1 MSAPVAVIVG
11 AGPGVGAAL
20 ARMLGRNGWAIALIA
35 RDEGRLTALGESLQ
49 AEDITVGWTALDV
62 TDTDELTAAVTRFGG
77 FGGQIDL
84 LHHNA
89 VAFRT
94 ARATELTAAQLLTDL
109 TVGAAS
115 LLTSVQA
122 ALPFLRPGSVV
133 LATGSGSGRS
143 PMTSAASLGVQ
154 KAALRNLVSALDQ
167 DLRERGIRAAS
178 LTVNG
183 TIAAGTPFDPELIA
197 GALAD
202 LAALAG
208 SAGAGWRTEV
218 PFDGATT

>member
-1 MSAPVAVIVG
+1 MSSPVAVIVG

-20 ARMLGRNGWAIALIA
+20 ARLLGRRGWAIALIA
-35 RDEGRLTALGESLQ
+35 RDEGRLTELGESLQ

-62 TDTDELTAAVTRFGG
+62 SDTAALTAAVTRFGG

-89 VAFRT
+89 VAFRS
-94 ARATELTAAQLLTDL
+94 ARGTELTAAQLLADVM
-109 TVGAAS
+109 VGAAS

-133 LATGSGSGRS
+133 LATGGGSSNS
-143 PMTSAASLGVQ
+143 PMLSAASLGVQ
-154 KAALRNLVSALDQ
+154 KAALRNLVAALDG
-167 DLRERGIRAAS
+167 DLRDRGVRAAS

-183 TIAAGTPFDPELIA
+183 TIKAGTPFDPERIA
-197 GALAD
+197 
-202 LAALAG
+202 AALAHLAPG
-208 SAGAGWRTEV
+208 SERAPVDWRSEV
-218 PFDGATT
+218 PFDG